1 MKNGEPKLLKLLDF
15 RRTENDDNVS
25 VMIPKPLN
33 SITKQDIDA
42 LVSNAVSES
51 RTLDYKETLPGN
63 SDSEK
68 YEFLADV
75 SSFANSSGG
84 DILYGVRE
92 KREKGNPTGIPEA
105 AEGLPGITVDTE
117 VLRLDNILRDGITP
131 RIANIRII
139 PILGFEKGPVV
150 LLRIP
155 KSWLSPH
162 MINKRESRFY
172 SRNNT
177 GKYPLDVAEIRSAFS
192 LSDSLPDKIRR
203 FRDDRISKIVADETP
218 VKLSGTHRL
227 VLHILPIAA
236 LDPTTRINPAAL
248 DGRYLAPI
256 YSSGYNSRL
265 NFDGLVNFNPVAQ
278 TPSCRSYVQLFRTGA
293 IEAASASLI
302 PHDENKKFIAGNHFE
317 QQLISSL
324 SAYLKVEEELRL
336 QTPIFV
342 MVTLIAVMGYRI
354 YSGPF
359 SDENDPI
366 DRENLFLPDIL
377 VEDYEVDAS
386 KVLRP
391 AFDSLWQACGFTG
404 SLSYDKE
411 GNWKKAT

>member
-1 MKNGEPKLLKLLDF
+1 
-15 RRTENDDNVS
+15 
-25 VMIPKPLN
+25 MISKPID
-33 SITKQDIDA
+33 SITKEDIDA
-42 LVSNAVSES
+42 LVSNEVCEN

-63 SDSEK
+63 SDGEK

-92 KREKGNPTGIPEA
+92 KREEGRQTGIPEA
-105 AEGLPGITVDTE
+105 AVGLNGITADTAIQ
-117 VLRLDNILRDGITP
+117 RLDAIMRDGIAP
-131 RIANIRII
+131 RIGNVQIVSVPGFENA
-139 PILGFEKGPVV
+139 PILLV
-150 LLRIP
+150 RIP

-162 MINKRESRFY
+162 MIVKRESRFY
-172 SRNNT
+172 SRNNA
-177 GKYPLDVAEIRSAFS
+177 GKYPLDVAEIRSAFA
-192 LSDSLPDKIRR
+192 LSESLPDKIRR
-203 FRDDRISKIVADETP
+203 FRDDRIAKIVADETP
-218 VKLSGTHRL
+218 VKLSGTPRL
-227 VLHILPIAA
+227 ILHILPVAA

-248 DGRYLAPI
+248 DARYLVPI
-256 YSSGYNSRL
+256 YSIGYNSRL

-278 TPSCRSYVQLFRTGA
+278 TPFCRSYVQLFRTGA
-293 IEAASASLI
+293 IEAANASLI
-302 PHDENKKFIAGNHFE
+302 PQDEKRKFIAGNHFE
-317 QQLISSL
+317 QQLISAL
-324 SAYLKVEEELRL
+324 SAYLKVEEELQL
-336 QTPIFV
+336 QPPIFV
-342 MVTLIAVMGYRI
+342 MVTLLAVMGYRI

-386 KVLRP
+386 KLLQP

-411 GNWKKAT
+411 GNWKKTS